1 MHKSRILAVVLASVI
16 AVVARG
22 QATESVTIEELY
34 LQSETSMGSVRAQ
47 LQTGS
52 LELQIMALR
61 TLEDQVQR
69 GVVDP
74 NSGPYVESLDYAA
87 THGIASLPGQP
98 YRLPDGYRPEVRML
112 AADLLGHSTE
122 NFDAIVTL
130 SEILVSDPEPVV
142 RSRAVLALA
151 NIGKDPEQYVSL
163 RMGTALRNESLT
175 SRDERFIYTSLVAM
189 EQLGEKVGM
198 IGLHPEARESA
209 VLVATG
215 GFNRLLRT
223 KAVEVIE
230 KM

>member
-1 MHKSRILAVVLASVI
+1 MHKSRILAVVMASVI
-16 AVVARG
+16 AIVASA
-22 QATESVTIEELY
+22 QASESVTIEELY

-47 LQTGS
+47 LRTGS
-52 LELQIMALR
+52 LELQLLALR
-61 TLEDQVQR
+61 TLQDQVQR

-74 NSGPYVESLDYAA
+74 NSGAYIESLDYAA
-87 THGIASLPGQP
+87 TRGIASLRGQP
-98 YRLPDGYRPEVRML
+98 YELPDGYRPEVRML
-112 AADLLGHSTE
+112 AAELLGHSTDSYE
-122 NFDAIVTL
+122 AIVTL

-142 RSRAVLALA
+142 RAQAVLALA
-151 NIGKDPEQYVSL
+151 NIGKDPQQYVSM

-175 SRDERFIYTSLVAM
+175 SRDERFIYTSLMAM

-215 GFNRLLRT
+215 GFNDLLTR